1 MDYKALYRK
10 HRPTCFKDLVG
21 QEKTIQNLKNSIKN
35 NKIGHA
41 YILHGPKGIGKT
53 TIAKIFAKAI
63 NCKHNIDGDCCNQ
76 CESCKMIS
84 ENRCSEVLELDAAS
98 NNGVEDVRNIISLC
112 STRTHYID
120 KKVFIVDEAHMLT
133 KQAWNALLKTVEEPP
148 ENVVFLF
155 VTTEYKDIPET
166 IKSRCQKFNFN
177 KLSEHDLVMTVSK
190 VAKEENIKI
199 SIPAITKIVKLA
211 KGHARDALNMLEQV
225 SNQTD
230 DVDESTIKNHFG
242 LIDNEEKI
250 KFFNFI
256 INKDIEKS
264 LNWIKQQNDDGID
277 FIQLYND
284 LLNLLIEKIILL
296 QTNNEKLLKEYNKNE
311 LEQIPLD
318 ETTLF
323 SFVNTLNNYFS
334 LLNTT
339 DNPIFCFQQIIFALC
354 NQVNN
359 VKPNIIPKKTEV
371 INQNKIVKEETV
383 NSIAKTPTKI
393 EVEKTVVKPTH
404 KTISQEHLKHS
415 FEEVIGGILCNCK
428 PIFLNEANTNI
439 QKLVDSGI
447 IDELINNKG
456 VKYATKNAY
465 LVLFEHKI
473 ETEHINEKLN
483 DSVFNEKIKKILGN
497 EIKVMAT
504 TIKELPD
511 LVNKIKELKASG
523 KNFNEYI
530 PKKEENAIDIYDSL

>member
-1 MDYKALYRK
+1 MDYRALYRK
-10 HRPTCFKDLVG
+10 HRPTCFKELVG

-63 NCKHNIDGDCCNQ
+63 NCKHNIDGDCCNE

-98 NNGVEDVRNIISLC
+98 NNGVEDMRNIISLC
-112 STRTHYID
+112 STRNHYID

-148 ENVVFLF
+148 ENVVFIF

-177 KLSEHDLVMTVSK
+177 KLSEQDLVKTISN
-190 VAKEENIKI
+190 VAKVENIRI

-230 DVDESTIKNHFG
+230 NVDESTIKNHFG

-250 KFFNFI
+250 KFLNFI
-256 INKDIEKS
+256 INKDIENS
-264 LNWIKQQNDDGID
+264 LNWLNQQNDDGID

-284 LLNLLIEKIILL
+284 MINLLIEKIILI
-296 QTNNEKLLKEYNKNE
+296 QTNNEKLLKEYNKTE
-311 LEQIPLD
+311 LEQINLD
-318 ETTLF
+318 ENTLF
-323 SFVNTLNNYFS
+323 SFVNTLQNYFS

-354 NQVNN
+354 NHVNN
-359 VKPNIIPKKTEV
+359 SKISIP
-371 INQNKIVKEETV
+371 
-383 NSIAKTPTKI
+383 AKKI
-393 EVEKTVVKPTH
+393 EPNATQIKVPKVETTKPVIKTTP
-404 KTISQEHLKHS
+404 KTILHENSTHN
-415 FEEVIGGILCNCK
+415 FEEIVGGILCNCK
-428 PIFLNEANTNI
+428 PVFLSEANDNI
-439 QKLVDSGI
+439 KKLVDSGV
-447 IDELINNKG
+447 IDEFINNKG

-465 LVLFEHKI
+465 LVLFDHKI
-473 ETEHINEKLN
+473 EVEHVNDKLN
-483 DSVFNEKIKKILGN
+483 DSNYNNKIKKILGT
-497 EIKVMAT
+497 EIKVVAT
-504 TIKELPD
+504 TNKELPN
-511 LVNKIKELKASG
+511 LVNQIKGLKANG
-523 KNFNEYI
+523 KKFNEYI
-530 PKKEENAIDIYDSL
+530 PKEEENVIDIYDSIIS